1 MRRIWSIIRRPFRR
15 KPRVVYVVCPACR
28 AQTINLDGGDSLA
41 RQAVRAGIA
50 LEAHR
55 NALIDR
61 DPSLAA
67 ALEPVEAN
75 FVDSMRDLADRTDRR
90 RSGEVKWR

>member
-1 MRRIWSIIRRPFRR
+1 MRRIWSIIRWPFRR
-15 KPRVVYVVCPACR
+15 KPKVVYVICPACQVQ
-28 AQTINLDGGDSLA
+28 ATDLGVGSSLA
-41 RQAVRAGIA
+41 DQAVQAGFR